1 MFTPAI
7 CFAKLILSI
16 SLAMLSSYDNTLF
29 ASSQNNEK
37 LIKSLQST
45 LNGVLE
51 CTKKTASKAM
61 QINVI
66 YFGVCIL
73 IQKLAIASSNSE
85 ELSGVIVR
93 SRSQNILKTSIGIWC
108 RININFRYQ
117 HLDVSASKF
126 ETINATQQ
134 FQG

>member
-7 CFAKLILSI
+7 CFSKLIPLI
-16 SLAMLSSYDNTLF
+16 SLAMLSSYDNTPF

-45 LNGVLE
+45 LNGVLG

-66 YFGVCIL
+66 YFGVYIL

-93 SRSQNILKTSIGIWC
+93 SRFQNILKTSIGIWC

-117 HLDVSASKF
+117 HLGVSA
-126 ETINATQQ
+126 
-134 FQG
+134 

>member
-7 CFAKLILSI
+7 CFSKLIPLI
-16 SLAMLSSYDNTLF
+16 SLAMLSSYDNTPF

-45 LNGVLE
+45 LNGVLG

-66 YFGVCIL
+66 YFGVYIL
-73 IQKLAIASSNSE
+73 IQKLAIASGNSE

-93 SRSQNILKTSIGIWC
+93 SRFQNTL
-108 RININFRYQ
+108 
-117 HLDVSASKF
+117 
-126 ETINATQQ
+126 
-134 FQG
+134 